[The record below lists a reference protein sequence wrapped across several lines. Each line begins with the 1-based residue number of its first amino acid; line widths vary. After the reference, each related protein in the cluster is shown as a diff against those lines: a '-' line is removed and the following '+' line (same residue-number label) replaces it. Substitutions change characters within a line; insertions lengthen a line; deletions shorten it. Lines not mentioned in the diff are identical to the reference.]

1 MDMGIER
8 QVLIE
13 GLQGQDDARGALGAV
28 GDGADDIGGGAGSG
42 AREVGEWS
50 SVEAEADP

>member
-1 MDMGIER
+1 MGIER